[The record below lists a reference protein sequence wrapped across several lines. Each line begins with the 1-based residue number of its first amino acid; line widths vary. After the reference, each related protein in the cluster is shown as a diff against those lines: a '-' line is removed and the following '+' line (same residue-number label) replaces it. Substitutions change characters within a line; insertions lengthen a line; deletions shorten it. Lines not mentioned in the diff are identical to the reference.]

1 MPSTSGRDLRSLLE
15 SQSIAAL
22 GTLHR
27 GEPYVSMVPFAL
39 DDEGPHFLIHVSAL
53 APHTKDMRESARV
66 SLLIVAPDA
75 AAPSP
80 QARARATVQGDAEA
94 LAHDSPQYARAKTT
108 YLARFPQAVDIFELP
123 DFSIFRIRPVS
134 VRFIGGFAQAASL
147 VGDAM
152 TRALRG
158 A

>member
-1 MPSTSGRDLRSLLE
+1 MTASSTPAVRALLE
-15 SQSIAAL
+15 SQSVAAL

-53 APHTKDMRESARV
+53 APHTKDMLDSARV
-66 SLLIVAPDA
+66 SLLILAPDSSA
-75 AAPSP
+75 ASP
-80 QARARATVQGDAEA
+80 QARARATVQADAEQ
-94 LAHDSPQYARAKTT
+94 LLHDAPQYARAKTT

-152 TRALRG
+152 MRALRG